1 MKLERIEL
9 ADIASP
15 SRLAEAIVKQIPGL
29 TYPVPV
35 EQIARALDITDVQ
48 EIKSEGFAGAL
59 ITDDAKSEGI
69 ILVQR
74 GLPERQRYSIGHEL
88 GHFLCPHHVPPAGGF
103 KCTTRDMFN
112 QESLAQGRESWE
124 VEANRFSAELLMP
137 FDLFKKALRSRK
149 VFDLD
154 HIIDIARRFEVSTIA
169 GTRRAVDIGDS
180 ACAVVVSKD
189 GVLASTPCRSKDFP
203 YIALKRG
210 MQLPRQSM
218 SYAYAGEEG
227 RVSSLD
233 ESETSLW
240 TNNAPRGVTIYEQV
254 AVQAAGYKL
263 TLLISETAE
272 DEDEDDRDE
281 EAERR
286 QQVRW

>member
-1 MKLERIEL
+1 
-9 ADIASP
+9 
-15 SRLAEAIVKQIPGL
+15 
-29 TYPVPV
+29 
-35 EQIARALDITDVQ
+35 
-48 EIKSEGFAGAL
+48 
-59 ITDDAKSEGI
+59 
-69 ILVQR
+69 
-74 GLPERQRYSIGHEL
+74 
-88 GHFLCPHHVPPAGGF
+88 
-103 KCTTRDMFN
+103 
-112 QESLAQGRESWE
+112 
-124 VEANRFSAELLMP
+124 
-137 FDLFKKALRSRK
+137 
-149 VFDLD
+149 
-154 HIIDIARRFEVSTIA
+154 
-169 GTRRAVDIGDS
+169 
-180 ACAVVVSKD
+180 VSKD